1 MTFPR
6 RINEA
11 EAEVV
16 RKIFRLSPDGHGFTN
31 IAKVLNLEGLV
42 SPLPSFSEPHGWV
55 GSSVRQL
62 TLRRLLCE
70 IR

>member
-16 RKIFRLSPDGHGFTN
+16 RKIFRLSADGHGFTN
-31 IAKVLNLEGLV
+31 IAKVLNLEGLI

-55 GSSVRQL
+55 G
-62 TLRRLLCE
+62 
-70 IR
+70 